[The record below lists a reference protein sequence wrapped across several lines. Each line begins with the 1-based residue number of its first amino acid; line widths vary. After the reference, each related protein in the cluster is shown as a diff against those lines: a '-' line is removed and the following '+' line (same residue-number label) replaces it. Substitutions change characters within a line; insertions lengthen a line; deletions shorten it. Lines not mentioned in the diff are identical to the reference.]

1 MKIFHSTVV
10 FQLLSI
16 CWCALICWERKQ
28 RKSIM
33 ENILVPKTGKLG
45 RRRKLSKWEEFIMV
59 FLRLWLGLLERDL
72 AHRFRV
78 SVSTVSVVLRCWVK
92 FTRAELHPLCIH
104 WPSKE
109 QIRSFM
115 PQQFQKLCPELVSI
129 IDGTEIRME
138 SPWSFDNKAAC
149 YSSYKSHSTMK
160 ALVGIMPNGMC
171 HLWVSFILVQLVT
184 LQI

>member
-59 FLRLWLGLLERDL
+59 LLRLWLGLLERDL

-109 QIRSFM
+109 QI
-115 PQQFQKLCPELVSI
+115 VSI